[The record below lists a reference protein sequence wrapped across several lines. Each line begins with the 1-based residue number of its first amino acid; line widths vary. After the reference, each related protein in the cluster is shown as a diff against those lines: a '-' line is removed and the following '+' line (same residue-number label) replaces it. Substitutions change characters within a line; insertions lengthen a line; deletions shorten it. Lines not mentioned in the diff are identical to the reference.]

1 MGCSS
6 CSSGGGLPNG
16 CKNNG
21 ACGTYGCNKLE
32 VFDWLVGMELP
43 ESQKPFDIVEV
54 RFKNSRK
61 GFYRNAS
68 NLELYAGD
76 VVVVDV
82 SPGFDVGVV
91 SLTGE
96 LVRVQMRRKEI
107 KDNYEV
113 KKLIRK
119 AKEED
124 IEKWQDGRKLE
135 QNTMMRARTIAREL
149 HLEMKLSDVEYQGDK
164 TKATFYY
171 TADDRVDFRE
181 LIRRYAEEFKVRIDM
196 RQIGYRYEAGRLGGI
211 GSCGRELCCSSW
223 LTDFRAVSTSAAR
236 YQQLSLNPTKL
247 AGQCG
252 KLKCCL
258 NFELDQYV
266 EATKDFPSVN
276 TRLHLPKGVAVHFKT
291 DIFQRIMYFI
301 YEGQPGESPF
311 PLTIEAIREIADR
324 NRKGIVVED
333 VEEFMEEEVVVKETD
348 FAEVVGQDSLTRF
361 DRKKGRSPQ
370 RSRDKGP
377 RRDGDRPQN
386 DRPQGERTQGER
398 SQSERPPQERRQGD
412 RPQNDRPQQ
421 GGPRRPDNRGGNQR
435 PPQKQGENPQA
446 PRELKGG
453 APREPRPKGT
463 PPQQGQSGQG
473 PQQPRKN
480 PPNRP
485 QGNNPNRPQGGPRD
499 NRPRGNDGQNNPN
512 TGKSSGPN
520 TPPQQS

>member
-6 CSSGGGLPNG
+6 CGTGADGLPKG

-32 VFDWLVGMELP
+32 VFDWLVGMDLP
-43 ESQKPFDIVEV
+43 EGQKPFDMVEV

-61 GFYRNAS
+61 GFYRNS
-68 NLELYAGD
+68 TGLDLYAGD
-76 VVVVDV
+76 IVVVDV
-82 SPGFDVGVV
+82 SPGFDVGVI
-91 SLTGE
+91 SLSGE
-96 LVRVQMRRKEI
+96 LVRVQMKRKEV

-113 KKLIRK
+113 KKILRK

-124 IEKWQDGRKLE
+124 IAKWQEGRKAE
-135 QNTMMRARTIAREL
+135 QTTMMRARTIAREL
-149 HLEMKLSDVEYQGDK
+149 RLDMKLSDVEYQGDK

-181 LIRRYAEEFKVRIDM
+181 LIRKYAEEFKVRVDM

-266 EATKDFPSVN
+266 EAMKEFPSVN

-291 DIFQRIMYFI
+291 DIFQRTMFFV
-301 YEGQPGESPF
+301 YEGQHGEAPF
-311 PLTIEAIREIADR
+311 PLTIDAIKEIMER

-333 VEEFMEEEVVVKETD
+333 VEEFMTEEIVEKETD

-370 RSRDKGP
+370 RRDNKGP
-377 RRDGDRPQN
+377 RRDGDRPQ
-386 DRPQGERTQGER
+386 RTGE
-398 SQSERPPQERRQGD
+398 
-412 RPQNDRPQQ
+412 
-421 GGPRRPDNRGGNQR
+421 RPDNRGGQQSAKQGNAPAQNKEGQQR
-435 PPQKQGENPQA
+435 PPQQQRPQQQSP
-446 PRELKGG
+446 PRELRQPKEGEAPKQGGERPPSQNRPANQPPRPPRPPRQEGDNKGG
-453 APREPRPKGT
+453 
-463 PPQQGQSGQG
+463 
-473 PQQPRKN
+473 
-480 PPNRP
+480 NRGDNR
-485 QGNNPNRPQGGPRD
+485 QRGNGGPRPGNQRND
-499 NRPRGNDGQNNPN
+499 NRGQDK
-512 TGKSSGPN
+512 GEQKKD
-520 TPPQQS
+520 TPPAPPNPPQS